1 MKEEFVGNMTK
12 GEKTSI
18 KEGLLLLLEMLK
30 DEGKDSLAPRDS
42 TKSRH
47 IDSPSN
53 KDTEESIEED
63 AESGPGSGHPS
74 KEITKPSK
82 CSNLYLNSIY

>member
-30 DEGKDSLAPRDS
+30 DEGKDSLPLRDS

-47 IDSPSN
+47 INSRSN

-63 AESGPGSGHPS
+63 AESGKGSGSSS
-74 KEITKPSK
+74 KEINKLSK
-82 CSNLYLNSIY
+82 CSNL